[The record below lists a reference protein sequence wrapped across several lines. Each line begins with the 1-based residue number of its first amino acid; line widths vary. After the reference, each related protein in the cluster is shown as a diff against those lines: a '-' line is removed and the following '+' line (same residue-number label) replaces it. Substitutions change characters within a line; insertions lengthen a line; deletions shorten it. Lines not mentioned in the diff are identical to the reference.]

1 MLFQSQPSG
10 LEIHICSFSDRRW
23 ILLASNAGLHCFS
36 ECHCLLGCVRDTV
49 LFYRLS
55 KTKWHYQTNSLW
67 LWALWSLCSPTAENH
82 FICHHLLPT
91 LSPPHM
97 AQGMGIII
105 TLILSWLL
113 TPPGTPHLMALMVSL
128 PGKNQTM
135 AWILFQQHVCNL
147 VSVGTSLAGT
157 LYGLFLPFF
166 ALLPSPLPHKPHG
179 SWELMSPFSWWGCS
193 VFWSLPLFWSRSN
206 CRPMLWE
213 HWVELY
219 VTVTTELL

>member
-67 LWALWSLCSPTAENH
+67 LWTLCALCSPTAENH

-105 TLILSWLL
+105 ALILSWLL
-113 TPPGTPHLMALMVSL
+113 TTPQGPLTWWLWWSH
-128 PGKNQTM
+128 
-135 AWILFQQHVCNL
+135 
-147 VSVGTSLAGT
+147 
-157 LYGLFLPFF
+157 FLERTRPW
-166 ALLPSPLPHKPHG
+166 LG
-179 SWELMSPFSWWGCS
+179 SCSSSMSAIWWVLGPC
-193 VFWSLPLFWSRSN
+193 
-206 CRPMLWE
+206 
-213 HWVELY
+213 
-219 VTVTTELL
+219 